1 MKNINELGINL
12 SKKQQVMYVAEVEIA
27 KGIIACVKKFRTLN
41 SLICFLST
49 NKMHQKF
56 TIVAIIN
63 R

>member
-41 SLICFLST
+41 
-49 NKMHQKF
+49 
-56 TIVAIIN
+56 
-63 R
+63 